1 MNQPKRDVSLLMV
14 EDDDL
19 DATAITRAFKK
30 LKLTNP
36 LVRAKDGVEAL
47 EYLRGEN
54 GRTKIA
60 RPYMILLDL
69 NMPRMD
75 GIEFLAELRKDPR
88 LSNSVIIVL
97 TTSAVDKDKVAA
109 YDNHVAGYVIKSD
122 LGSSFLEVIQ
132 LIDCYWRIV
141 SLPE

>member
-1 MNQPKRDVSLLMV
+1 MNYSKGDVSLLMV

-30 LKLTNP
+30 LRIANP
-36 LVRAKDGVEAL
+36 LIRAKDGVEAL

-60 RPYMILLDL
+60 KPYMILLDL

-75 GIEFLAELRKDPR
+75 GIEFLAEMRKDST

-97 TTSAVDKDKVAA
+97 TTSAADKDKVAA

-132 LIDCYWRIV
+132 LIDCYWKIV

>member
-75 GIEFLAELRKDPR
+75 GIEFLAELRKDPW
-88 LSNSVIIVL
+88 LSNNVIIVL
-97 TTSAVDKDKVAA
+97 TTSAADKDKVAA

>member
-1 MNQPKRDVSLLMV
+1 MNYSKGDVSLLMV

-30 LKLTNP
+30 LRIANP
-36 LVRAKDGVEAL
+36 LIRAKDGVEAL

-60 RPYMILLDL
+60 KPYMILLDL

-75 GIEFLAELRKDPR
+75 GIEFLAELRKDST

-97 TTSAVDKDKVAA
+97 TTSAADKDKVAA

-132 LIDCYWRIV
+132 LIDCYWKIV

>member
-75 GIEFLAELRKDPR
+75 GIEFLAELRKDPT

-97 TTSAVDKDKVAA
+97 TTSAADKDKVAA

>member
-1 MNQPKRDVSLLMV
+1 MNHPKADVSLLMV

-30 LKLTNP
+30 LKLANP
-36 LVRAKDGVEAL
+36 LVRAKDGIEAL
-47 EYLRGEN
+47 EFLRGEN
-54 GRTKIA
+54 GKTKIIK
-60 RPYMILLDL
+60 PYMILLDL

-75 GIEFLAELRKDPR
+75 GIEFLSELRKDPT

-97 TTSAVDKDKVAA
+97 TTSAADKDKVAA

-132 LIDCYWRIV
+132 LIDCYWKIV

>member
-75 GIEFLAELRKDPR
+75 GIEFLAELRKDPT

-97 TTSAVDKDKVAA
+97 TTSAADKDKVAA

-132 LIDCYWRIV
+132 LIDCYWKIV

>member
-60 RPYMILLDL
+60 RPYIILLDL

-75 GIEFLAELRKDPR
+75 GIEFLAELRKDPT

-97 TTSAVDKDKVAA
+97 TTSAADKDKVAA

-132 LIDCYWRIV
+132 LIDCYWKIV

>member
-88 LSNSVIIVL
+88 LSNNVIIVL
-97 TTSAVDKDKVAA
+97 TTSAADKDKVAA